1 MKWSSLKRNG
11 QKIKSALKDQSGSLF
26 CIKPLKTYVPV
37 HYRDLGLVALSDT
50 VTSFAVFALV
60 DEQGNYAVSK
70 ALALYQTEPYSIGTV
85 KGSDDMEYFEFS
97 YQPGNRIM
105 ANTELVKSDSMVY
118 HMFNDV
124 VCKGRIPW
132 YLNYEEDLPALFD
145 TAQEHAGMNLKANH
159 AILEMIT
166 AMQARWPENR
176 KLFYRQKATANSPPP
191 AIIGLKNVVLGATNT
206 TAKLIG
212 SYHNDATVSA
222 LVNTSERVEKVEE
235 LLRT

>member
-1 MKWSSLKRNG
+1 MQWSSLKRNG
-11 QKIKSALKDQSGSLF
+11 QKIKSALKNQSNGLY
-26 CIKPLKTYVPV
+26 CIKPLKMYIPI
-37 HYRDLGLVALSDT
+37 HYRDLGLVIIGDSITA
-50 VTSFAVFALV
+50 FAVHALV
-60 DEQGNYAVSK
+60 DEQGNYAVSN
-70 ALALYQTEPYSIGTV
+70 ALAMFETEPYSIGTV
-85 KGSDDMEYFEFS
+85 KGSDDVEYYEFS
-97 YQPGNRIM
+97 YQPGNRFM
-105 ANTELVKSDSMVY
+105 VNTELVKNDSTVY

-145 TAQEHAGMNLKANH
+145 TAKEHAGMNLQANH

-166 AMQARWPENR
+166 AMQARWPDDR
-176 KLFYRQKATANSPPP
+176 KLFYRQKAKANSPPP
-191 AIIGLKNVVLGATNT
+191 AMIGLKNVVLGATNT